1 MHFPLTPGGRERIQ
15 SSKENRV
22 FVSGREDSRSA
33 VCRAGGLSRWRAS
46 GSAEF
51 PERVPGVYSARTTG
65 GSGRIH
71 AGHVLRRRLASA
83 RQAACVQV
91 GQVQSWQLHETQE
104 SLQCSHEQT
113 LWLQVGQLQSSHVQ
127 VAQWSEQCGQL
138 QMSHSS

>member
-1 MHFPLTPGGRERIQ
+1 MHFPLTPGGRERALL
-15 SSKENRV
+15 SKKNLV
-22 FVSGREDSRSA
+22 FMSDREDSRF
-33 VCRAGGLSRWRAS
+33 
-46 GSAEF
+46 SAEF

-113 LWLQVGQLQSSHVQ
+113 LWLQVGQLQSAHVQ

>member
-1 MHFPLTPGGRERIQ
+1 MTRALSPDPGGRERALL
-15 SSKENRV
+15 SKKNLV
-22 FVSGREDSRSA
+22 FMSDREDSRF
-33 VCRAGGLSRWRAS
+33 
-46 GSAEF
+46 SAEF
-51 PERVPGVYSARTTG
+51 PF
-65 GSGRIH
+65 
-71 AGHVLRRRLASA
+71 RRRLASV